1 MDKSK
6 AKLEHKRLLK
16 EYKKAVE
23 LAENSKMPLARAAY
37 QKKVVRLLNAL
48 IEIAKLLPTPTI
60 TEETKDNE

>member
-1 MDKSK
+1 MDKAK

-16 EYKKAVE
+16 EYKKTLE

-48 IEIAKLLPTPTI
+48 IEIAKLLQTPTVK
-60 TEETKDNE
+60 EETKDNE